1 MRNSKLQLMTK
12 IGILSAIA
20 FIVMFFEFPI
30 PFFPPYLKID
40 LSDIPAI
47 IGAFAF
53 GPVAG
58 VTVELIKN
66 LLHFIA
72 RTDTGGVGELANFLT
87 GGSFV
92 LIAGLIYSRNKTKAN
107 ALIAL
112 IAGVF
117 AMALVMSFANY
128 YILIPVY
135 APTMPKPEVLKLIYS
150 AIFPFN
156 LFKGVV
162 VSAITLLIY
171 KSLSPILHR

>member
-20 FIVMFFEFPI
+20 FIVMFFEFPV
-30 PFFPPYLKID
+30 PFFPPFLKID

-58 VTVELIKN
+58 VTIELIKN
-66 LLHFIA
+66 LLHLIF
-72 RTDTGGVGELANFLT
+72 RNETGGIGELANFLT

-92 LIAGLIYSRNKTKAN
+92 LVAGLIYFRKKSKTY
-107 ALIAL
+107 AL
-112 IAGVF
+112 
-117 AMALVMSFANY
+117 MALLAGTVTMSLVMCFANY
-128 YILIPVY
+128 FILIPVY
-135 APTMPKPEVLKLIYS
+135 APAMPKPEVMKMIYT

-171 KSLSPILHR
+171 KSLSPILHK